1 MRLRLRSAM
10 LRVCALHLHV
20 TRKHLADHGPFKHG
34 LTLADARRRTTL
46 HTFTAT
52 HNPSHRIARHTGASC
67 EVS

>member
-1 MRLRLRSAM
+1 MQRS
-10 LRVCALHLHV
+10 RR
-20 TRKHLADHGPFKHG
+20 TDTHLAGEHLANHGPFKDG
-34 LTLADARRRTTL
+34 LTIANARRHTTL